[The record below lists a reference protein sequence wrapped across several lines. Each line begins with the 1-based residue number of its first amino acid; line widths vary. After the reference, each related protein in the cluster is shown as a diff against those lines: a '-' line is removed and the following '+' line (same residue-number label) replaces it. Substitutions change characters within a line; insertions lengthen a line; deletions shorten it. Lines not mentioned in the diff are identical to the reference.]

1 MAMAE
6 PGVTAKSKAA
16 GPDRGAEA
24 DTAQAAKGKPAKTV
38 YAILPG
44 QDDEGN
50 PVFSLL
56 VKRTYD
62 IVPDGPAARASEDK
76 PLTATDQYYDM
87 GDPQTST
94 VQYESDLAPFKPL
107 TDVVFVGKAVAAGG
121 RPVAAMDVGLQV
133 EGAGAKIVR
142 VFGNRRALP
151 KGGKLVFG
159 EPEPFTEME
168 IRYDNAYGGKD
179 KHALPEGPF
188 HYPRND
194 MGKGMLLKWRKGL
207 EEGLELPNIED
218 PADLLTPEGLLLQ
231 TPEAWPRA
239 PMPQGLG
246 WYPRTGYPRA
256 FHAGAIP
263 PYVETGTMTKE
274 EFLGLIWKDHI
285 VLARKMKL
293 PGFHVRYLL
302 GASQGLSFPYLK
314 GDEAIRLRGLTA
326 EGMLRFLLPGEK
338 PAMRLDI
345 GKGSR
350 ELDPVLHTVQIRGAE
365 RQVDLV
371 WRGSLPYPGIEYL
384 AEMTTLAAE
393 VE

>member
-1 MAMAE
+1 MAE
-6 PGVTAKSKAA
+6 SPAKA
-16 GPDRGAEA
+16 PR
-24 DTAQAAKGKPAKTV
+24 KPAKAEP
-38 YAILPG
+38 AILPG
-44 QDDEGN
+44 QDGDGN
-50 PVFSLL
+50 PVFSVL

-62 IVPDGPAARASEDK
+62 IVPDKPAARAAEDK
-76 PLTATDQYYDM
+76 PLTAIDQYYDM

-94 VQYESDLAPFKPL
+94 VQFESDLAPFKPM
-107 TDVVFVGKAVAAGG
+107 TDVVFVGKAIAAGG
-121 RPVAAMDVGLQV
+121 KPATAMDVGLQV

-142 VFGNRRALP
+142 VCGERRAYP
-151 KGGKLVFG
+151 KGGKLVFS
-159 EPEPFTEME
+159 EPKPFTEME
-168 IRYDNAYGGKD
+168 LRYDSAYGGKD
-179 KHALPEGPF
+179 KVSLPEGPF

-207 EEGLELPNIED
+207 EDGLELPTIED

-256 FHAGAIP
+256 FFAGAIP
-263 PYVETGTMTKE
+263 PYIETGTLTKE
-274 EFLGLIWKDHI
+274 EFLGLVWKDHI
-285 VLARKMKL
+285 VLARKSKL
-293 PGFHVRYLL
+293 PGFHVRFLQ
-302 GASQGLSFPYLK
+302 GASQGLAFPYLK

-345 GKGSR
+345 GGGSQ
-350 ELDPVLHTVQIRGAE
+350 ELEPVLHTVQIRGE
-365 RQVDLV
+365 DRQIDLV
-371 WRGSLPYPGIEYL
+371 WRGCLPYPGIEYL

-393 VE
+393 VD